1 MHNDISNVTQF
12 YSQNQ
17 NTIKATTTA
26 TTATTATTS
35 ATATTELLYVQ

>member
-1 MHNDISNVTQF
+1 MHNDISSVTQF

-26 TTATTATTS
+26 TTAKTA
-35 ATATTELLYVQ
+35 ATATAKLL